1 MNNLGQIGQYGEQTF
16 GNISKNLSGVGD
28 SLSSTYNNATSSV
41 GGLKDSLTSTFNEFS
56 SKSVGEA
63 STEFLQSNTL
73 IARFA
78 FIIIV
83 IFFFVFLLRLGI
95 YLIGY
100 FTEASNNPYLVKGMI
115 TGTNNVTIT
124 QDPANSNSV
133 PLMRSSNKPTGIEF
147 TWSVWLSITSID
159 STTGNFQHI
168 FNKGNNIYDSHGIA
182 TINNAPGVY
191 VGKKVNPSGNET
203 TETNPYLHIVMDTVN
218 GSASQIVDVDN
229 IPLKKWF
236 HLGVRMENKIMD
248 VYINGVISARST
260 FTNVPKQNFNDVY
273 VCDSKLGFNGN
284 LSNLRYYN
292 HALNV
297 FELNNIVMWG
307 PNTKNSALSSVVS
320 GTSQTSSYLSSSW
333 YMSKL

>member
-1 MNNLGQIGQYGEQTF
+1 MNNFGQVKEYGQEAL
-16 GNISKNLSGVGD
+16 GNISQNLSSVGD
-28 SLSSTYNNATSSV
+28 RLSSTYNNAATSVS
-41 GGLKDSLTSTFNEFS
+41 GLKDNLTGTFDEFS
-56 SKSVGEA
+56 SKSVGDA

-83 IFFFVFLLRLGI
+83 IFFFVILLRLGI

-100 FTEASNNPYLVKGMI
+100 FTESSNNPYLVKGMI
-115 TGTNNVTIT
+115 PGTNNVTIS
-124 QDPANSNSV
+124 QDPANSNAV
-133 PLMRSSNKPTGIEF
+133 PLLRSTNQPTGIEF
-147 TWSVWLSITSID
+147 TWSVWLSITGVDASN
-159 STTGNFQHI
+159 GNYQHI

-191 VGKKVNPSGNET
+191 LSKKVDPNNTGT
-203 TETNPYLHIVMDTVN
+203 TQTNAYLHIVMDTVD
-218 GSASQIVDVDN
+218 GAASQVIDVDN

-236 HLGVRMENKIMD
+236 HLAIRMENKVMD
-248 VYINGVISARST
+248 VYVNGVISARST
-260 FTNVPKQNFNDVY
+260 FTSVPKQNFNDVY
-273 VCDSKLGFNGN
+273 VCDSKLGFSGN

-297 FELNNIVMWG
+297 FEVNNIVMWG
-307 PNTKNSALSSVVS
+307 PNTKNSALSSVVGAS
-320 GTSQTSSYLSSSW
+320 SKDTSYLSSSW

>member
-1 MNNLGQIGQYGEQTF
+1 MNNLGQMKEYGEEAL
-16 GNISKNLSGVGD
+16 GNISQKFSNVGD

-41 GGLKDSLTSTFNEFS
+41 SGLQDSLTGTFNEFS
-56 SKSVGEA
+56 SKSVGDA

-83 IFFFVFLLRLGI
+83 IFFFVLLLRLGI

-100 FTEASNNPYLVKGMI
+100 FTESSKNPYLVKGMI
-115 TGTNNVTIT
+115 PGTNNVTIT

-133 PLMRSSNKPTGIEF
+133 PLLRSSNQPTGIEF
-147 TWSVWLSITSID
+147 TWSVWLNISAVDASN
-159 STTGNFQHI
+159 GNYQHI
-168 FNKGNNIYDSHGIA
+168 FNKGNSTYDSKGIA

-191 VGKKVNPSGNET
+191 LSKKVDPNNTGITET
-203 TETNPYLHIVMDTVN
+203 TPYLHIVMDTVD
-218 GSASQIVDVDN
+218 GAASQTVDVDH

-236 HLGVRMENKIMD
+236 HLAIRMENKVMD
-248 VYINGVISARST
+248 VYINGVISARTT
-260 FTNVPKQNFNDVY
+260 FTSVPKQNFNDIY
-273 VCDSKLGFNGN
+273 ICDSKLGFNGN
-284 LSNLRYYN
+284 LSNLQYFN

-297 FELNNIVMWG
+297 FEVNNIVMWG
-307 PNTKNSALSSVVS
+307 PNTKNSALSSVAGAS
-320 GTSQTSSYLSSSW
+320 SKDTSYLSSSW

>member
-1 MNNLGQIGQYGEQTF
+1 MNNLGQMKEYGEEAL
-16 GNISKNLSGVGD
+16 GNISQNLSSVGD
-28 SLSSTYNNATSSV
+28 SLSSTYNNAATSVS
-41 GGLKDSLTSTFNEFS
+41 GLQDNLTNTFNEFS
-56 SKSVGEA
+56 SKSVGDA

-83 IFFFVFLLRLGI
+83 IFFFVLLLRLGI

-100 FTEASNNPYLVKGMI
+100 FTESSSNPYLVKGMI
-115 TGTNNVTIT
+115 PGTNNVTIS

-133 PLMRSSNKPTGIEF
+133 HLLRSSNQPTGIEF
-147 TWSVWLSITSID
+147 TWSVWLNISAVDASN
-159 STTGNFQHI
+159 GNYQHI
-168 FNKGNNIYDSHGIA
+168 FNKGNNTYDSKGIA

-191 VGKKVNPSGNET
+191 LSKKVDPNNTGT
-203 TETNPYLHIVMDTVN
+203 TETTAYLHIVMDTVD
-218 GSASQIVDVDN
+218 GAASQSIDVDH

-236 HLGVRMENKIMD
+236 HLAVRMENKVMD
-248 VYINGVISARST
+248 VYVNGVISARAT
-260 FTNVPKQNFNDVY
+260 FTSVPKQNYNDVY

-284 LSNLRYYN
+284 LSNLQYFN

-297 FELNNIVMWG
+297 FEINNIVMWG
-307 PNTKNSALSSVVS
+307 PNTQNSALSSVVS
-320 GTSQTSSYLSSSW
+320 GSSQNSSYLSSSW